1 MIIVKYSSILTNIEV
16 SKLDSSKA
24 AVIVS
29 CWFALAIIASVYMLA
44 FADRLGDI
52 FFGVL
57 VPIGL
62 LVLVGVIVTFV
73 LTEKS
78 KQ

>member
-1 MIIVKYSSILTNIEV
+1 MRV
-16 SKLDSSKA
+16 SKLDLSRA

-29 CWFALAIIASVYMLA
+29 CWFALAIIASVYMLT

-57 VPIGL
+57 IPIGL

-73 LTEKS
+73 LSENS

>member
-1 MIIVKYSSILTNIEV
+1 M
-16 SKLDSSKA
+16 LDSSRA
-24 AVIVS
+24 AVVVG
-29 CWFALAIIASVYMLA
+29 CWFALAIIASVYMLT

-73 LTEKS
+73 LSEKS
-78 KQ
+78 DK

>member
-1 MIIVKYSSILTNIEV
+1 MESSR
-16 SKLDSSKA
+16 
-24 AVIVS
+24 AVVIAS
-29 CWFALAIIASVYMLA
+29 CWFSLAIIASVYMLT

-57 VPIGL
+57 IPIGF

-73 LTEKS
+73 LAGNLGK
-78 KQ
+78 